1 MVATTRSRSR
11 TLPDQAQRPDTIKP
25 ISGGGGGGGKSPND
39 RFSAVAAASS
49 SFQDDYES
57 SDEEEKCEI
66 RRGSGP
72 LLDPYGV
79 PISGKRAAASQRA
92 AAASSGF
99 TMTAPSSFGTSPA
112 GSSNSPVTITGGGGG
127 NSGGHAL
134 QSDLNQKIRVV
145 VRKRPLNK
153 KEVERGEKD
162 ISPTCGIRS
171 INVNEPK

>member
-1 MVATTRSRSR
+1 MVATRSRSR

-25 ISGGGGGGGKSPND
+25 VSGGKSPND

-79 PISGKRAAASQRA
+79 PISGKRAQRA
-92 AAASSGF
+92 GASGF

-112 GSSNSPVTITGGGGG
+112 GSSNSPVTITGG
-127 NSGGHAL
+127 SGGSHAL

-153 KEVERGEKD
+153 KELERGEKD

-171 INVNEPK
+171 INVNEPKYVF